1 MKKMIKHIAL
11 GLIFSLIC
19 KVSLMALNPPANT
32 PVLTK
37 QEIVEGVEALLKD
50 PNFMKQVEEA
60 KELSEIVE
68 EAAQDAEAAV
78 QAAEEE
84 MEEMD
89 EEEMQGMQE

>member
-11 GLIFSLIC
+11 GLMFSLIC
-19 KVSLMALNPPANT
+19 KVSLMAVNPPA
-32 PVLTK
+32 LTK

-50 PNFMKQVEEA
+50 PNFLKQVEEA

-84 MEEMD
+84 MEE
-89 EEEMQGMQE
+89 EEMQGTQGMQE